1 MQGTKTKALKAAFPN
16 TIPILTGF
24 LFVGLAYG
32 IYMRTSGFS
41 TIFSVLVSLTAFA
54 GSMQFVAVSLLI
66 GVFDPI
72 GALILTLMVNA
83 RHLFYGVAMLEKYN
97 VPGLKRIFLIFG
109 MCDETFSV
117 NSLVDAPEGVD
128 SGWFMFFISLL
139 NYLYWAIGTAIG
151 GLFGSLITFNTKG
164 IDFVFTALI
173 FVLFLEQWLKEKKH
187 YSSLLGLV
195 LSVVSL
201 LIFGGE
207 SFLIPAMIMI
217 FVALT
222 ALQKPIER
230 SGAIE

>member
-1 MQGTKTKALKAAFPN
+1 MQGTKTKALKAAFPS

-24 LFVGLAYG
+24 LFVGFAYG
-32 IYMRTSGFS
+32 IYMRTAGLGV
-41 TIFSVLVSLTAFA
+41 IFTVLVSLTAFA

-66 GVFDPI
+66 GAFDPI

-83 RHLFYGVAMLEKYN
+83 RHLFYGIAMLEKYN
-97 VPGLKRIFLIFG
+97 IPGLKRIFLIFG
-109 MCDETFSV
+109 MCDESFSII
-117 NSLVDAPEGVD
+117 SLVDAPKGVD

-139 NYLYWAIGTAIG
+139 NYLYWAIGTALG
-151 GLFGSLITFNTKG
+151 ALFGSLLIFNTRG

-173 FVLFLEQWLKEKKH
+173 TVLFLEQWLKEKKH
-187 YSSLLGLV
+187 YSSLLGIV

-201 LIFGGE
+201 LIFD
-207 SFLIPAMIMI
+207 SSNFLIPAMIMI

-230 SGAIE
+230 SGAAE

>member
-1 MQGTKTKALKAAFPN
+1 MQGIKTKALKAAFPN

-24 LFVGLAYG
+24 LFVGFAYG
-32 IYMRTSGFS
+32 IYMRTAGLSV
-41 TIFSVLVSLTAFA
+41 IFTVLVSITAFA

-97 VPGLKRIFLIFG
+97 IPGMKRLFLIFS
-109 MCDETFSV
+109 MCDESFSII
-117 NSLVDAPEGVD
+117 SLIDAPVGVD

-139 NYLYWAIGTAIG
+139 NYLYWAIGTALG

-173 FVLFLEQWLKEKKH
+173 TGLFLEQWLKEKHH
-187 YSSLLGLV
+187 YSSLIGIV

-201 LIFGGE
+201 LIFDSE
-207 SFLIPAMIMI
+207 SFLIPAMAMI

-222 ALQKPIER
+222 LLRKPIEKA
-230 SGAIE
+230 GAAE